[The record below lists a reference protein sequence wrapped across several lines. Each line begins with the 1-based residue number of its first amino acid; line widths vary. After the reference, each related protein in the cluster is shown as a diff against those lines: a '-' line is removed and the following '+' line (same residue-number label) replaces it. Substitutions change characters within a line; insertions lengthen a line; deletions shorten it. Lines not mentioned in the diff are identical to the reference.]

1 MIATAIYILDAI
13 RRALDKAGRG
23 LSMLADAFAEAQ
35 IGEAGHPRNDR
46 RIGLRRWDD
55 LEEVQI
61 PRRIKEVRAEPVPA
75 KVVAPAFREHGNRN
89 A

>member
-35 IGEAGHPRNDR
+35 EFR
-46 RIGLRRWDD
+46 RAMRRKHRHV
-55 LEEVQI
+55 EE
-61 PRRIKEVRAEPVPA
+61 
-75 KVVAPAFREHGNRN
+75 
-89 A
+89 